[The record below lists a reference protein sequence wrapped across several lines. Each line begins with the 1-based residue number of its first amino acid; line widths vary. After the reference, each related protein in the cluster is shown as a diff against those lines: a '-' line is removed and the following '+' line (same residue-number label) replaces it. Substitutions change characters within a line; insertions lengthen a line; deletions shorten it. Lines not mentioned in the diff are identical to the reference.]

1 MEKQTSGEQPQ
12 QHQLWVAQQRRAWSD
27 RIQTDHPSLK
37 PTEVQSIVDWLI
49 GENPDRFSDAD
60 ADQLRIAEQAMFYRY
75 RILGQRY
82 LNVSPTPA
90 YRRLISRLGSLVV
103 VRNKIRTWVAL
114 SRDRN
119 RAVTDVLQEV
129 IQEMLNSDR
138 YIQATVAWISQCTT
152 DERLRNTLL
161 LTSIEEYC
169 LRPIRNQPLLVFRFV
184 NYLRRS
190 QKGGMTQVPQK
201 ERIRMLS
208 EEISLDEGESALSL
222 FDTEAASHY
231 EYEQEWEQQQ
241 RLRQTVQREFEQYLA
256 EKIDPLA
263 VEWLRL
269 YLQGC
274 SQEIIAQ
281 QLNVPVKQIYRLREK
296 VSYHAVK
303 IFALK
308 GRPDLVANWLQT
320 SLQDHSLGLTP
331 GQWSMFWENLSEMQR
346 HIVGKLKMGQTIE
359 AIAAELGV
367 RKSQVMADW
376 GKVYQ
381 QALDLRSEG

>member
-1 MEKQTSGEQPQ
+1 MEKQTSGEQQ
-12 QHQLWVAQQRRAWSD
+12 QQSLWVEQQCRAWGD
-27 RIQTDHPSLK
+27 RIRTDHPDLK
-37 PTEVQSIVDWLI
+37 PINVQSIVDWLI
-49 GENPDRFSDAD
+49 GENPDRFTGVDA
-60 ADQLRIAEQAMFYRY
+60 AGLRIAEQAMLYRY

-82 LNVSPTPA
+82 LGVSPTQA

-119 RAVTDVLQEV
+119 RAVADVLQEV
-129 IQEMLNSDR
+129 VQEMLHSDR
-138 YIQATVAWISQCTT
+138 YIQATVAWISQCTP

-208 EEISLDEGESALSL
+208 EEITLDEGESAMSL
-222 FDTEAASHY
+222 FDTEAAAHY

-241 RLRQTVQREFEQYLA
+241 RLRQAVQTEFEQYLA
-256 EKIDPLA
+256 EKIDPIA
-263 VEWLRL
+263 VDWLRL
-269 YLQGC
+269 YLQGTP
-274 SQEIIAQ
+274 QEAIAQ

-320 SLQDHSLGLTP
+320 SLQEHSLGLTP
-331 GQWSMFWENLSEMQR
+331 SQWSTLWADLSEMQQ
-346 HIVGKLKMGQTIE
+346 HIVGKLKLGQPIE
-359 AIAAELGV
+359 AIAKDLGL
-367 RKSQVMADW
+367 RKSQVMAEW
-376 GKVYQ
+376 AKVYQ
-381 QALDLRSEG
+381 QALDLRSED